1 VAPILRQSGI
11 REPTASRRV
20 LIVDDHVDSADLAA
34 VLLTQSGHEVRVE
47 YGPLPALS
55 MAARFEPQ
63 IVLLDIEL
71 PTIDGYQL
79 ATLLR
84 SLPALARCRF
94 VALTACAFERDRR
107 KSEAAGFYCHL
118 TKPFGVQA
126 LFDAV
131 NGDDAHSSCAPPAGW
146 SAA

>member
-1 VAPILRQSGI
+1 MLRLSGI
-11 REPTASRRV
+11 YTRSTSRRV

-34 VLLTQSGHEVRVE
+34 LLLEQNGHEARVA

-55 MAARFEPQ
+55 IAAHFQPQ
-63 IVLLDIEL
+63 VVLLDIDL
-71 PTIDGYQL
+71 PTMDGYEL

-84 SLPALARCRF
+84 SHPFLAHCRF
-94 VALTACAFERDRR
+94 IALTAYAYEMDRR

-118 TKPFGVQA
+118 TKPFGAQA

-131 NGDDAHSSCAPPAGW
+131 TGDDGASSCAPPAGW
-146 SAA
+146 SVG

>member
-1 VAPILRQSGI
+1 MLRLSGI
-11 REPTASRRV
+11 YTRSTSRRV

-34 VLLTQSGHEVRVE
+34 LLLEQNGHEARVA

-55 MAARFEPQ
+55 IAAHFQPQ
-63 IVLLDIEL
+63 VVLLDIDL
-71 PTIDGYQL
+71 PTMDGYEL

-84 SLPALARCRF
+84 SHPFLAHCRF
-94 VALTACAFERDRR
+94 IALTAYAYEMDRR

-118 TKPFGVQA
+118 TKPFGAQA

-131 NGDDAHSSCAPPAGW
+131 EGDEEASTCAPPAGW
-146 SAA
+146 SVG